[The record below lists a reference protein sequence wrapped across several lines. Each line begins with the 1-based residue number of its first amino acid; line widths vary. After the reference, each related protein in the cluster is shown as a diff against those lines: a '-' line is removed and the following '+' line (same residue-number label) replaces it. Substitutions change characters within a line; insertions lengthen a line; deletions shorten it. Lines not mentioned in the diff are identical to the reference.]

1 MRRTLLLSLAFFLL
15 ASPTAGAQEVPLYAL
30 PGALVD
36 TGSDAITLRFDG
48 REQVYVPGIGWQPH
62 LDAPPPIVTDGV
74 AYVGAAVLDALGV
87 RAPRLER
94 VRVAGDVEVRIV
106 LDVPDLDAAVL
117 EGLRKQGSVRAGEV
131 LEFTLPPL
139 LVPAG
144 VPEDVGGV
152 AVDVVADEAGT
163 RLRLSGPAFRYD
175 VFPLAFPTRLV
186 LDVLP
191 RRDLDVAEVD
201 EQIAPGVRYQRILAP
216 TAEGGSVVHLV
227 HITGGGG
234 EFRVVGGDRTPRT
247 VRDLASGGV
256 VAINAGYFDTTTF
269 QAIGYLLVDHGLV
282 SLPSRNR
289 ASIAFG
295 PNGTIIDRLRAEVR
309 LHTSYGRIDVGGLG
323 DGGVAVVTA
332 PGALAGPPDRG
343 VLVVQDGRVVENKV
357 GPRRVPDDGYALV
370 YPPDLRALA
379 LLDHGDAVI
388 LDTNLDPVAFES
400 ARYAV
405 EAGPLLLKDG
415 LAAYEP
421 DVEGFASGQRIL
433 DGLTQ
438 QAAIGVM
445 DDGAVILVVAETMR
459 AADLVPLFAWLG
471 AKDAMRLDSGSSTTL
486 VVNGRVV
493 NRATERRVASAIV
506 YVLDAPDTASG
517 D

>member
-1 MRRTLLLSLAFFLL
+1 MRRVLLMSITFFLL
-15 ASPTAGAQEVPLYAL
+15 ASSTAGAQEAPLYAL

-36 TGSDAITLRFDG
+36 TGSDAITLRVDG
-48 REQVYVPGIGWQPH
+48 REHAYVPGIGWQPH
-62 LDAPPPIVTDGV
+62 LDAPPPVVTDGV
-74 AYVGAAVLDALGV
+74 VYVGAAVLDALGV

-106 LDVPDLDAAVL
+106 LDVPDLDAAML
-117 EGLRKQGSVRAGEV
+117 EGLRKQGSVQAGEV

-175 VFPLAFPTRLV
+175 VFPLAYPTRLV

-201 EQIAPGVRYQRILAP
+201 EQVAPGVRYQRILAP
-216 TAEGGSVVHLV
+216 TREGGSVVHLV
-227 HITGGGG
+227 HISGGG

-295 PNGTIIDRLRAEVR
+295 PNGTIIDRLRADVR
-309 LHTSYGRIDVGGLG
+309 LHTTYGRIEVGGLG
-323 DGGVAVVTA
+323 DGGVSVVTA

-343 VLVVQDGRVVENKV
+343 VLVVQDGRVLENKV

-370 YPPDLRALA
+370 YPPDLRELA

-388 LDTNLDPVAFES
+388 LDTRLEPAAFES

-405 EAGPLLLKDG
+405 EAGPLLIKDG
-415 LAAYEP
+415 LVAYEP
-421 DVEGFASGQRIL
+421 AVEGFASGQRIL

-438 QAAIGVM
+438 QAAVGVM

-459 AADLVPLFAWLG
+459 AADLVKLFQWLG

-486 VVNGRVV
+486 LVNGQVV
-493 NRATERRVASAIV
+493 NRATERRVASAII

-517 D
+517 H

>member
-1 MRRTLLLSLAFFLL
+1 
-15 ASPTAGAQEVPLYAL
+15 
-30 PGALVD
+30 
-36 TGSDAITLRFDG
+36 
-48 REQVYVPGIGWQPH
+48 
-62 LDAPPPIVTDGV
+62 
-74 AYVGAAVLDALGV
+74 
-87 RAPRLER
+87 
-94 VRVAGDVEVRIV
+94 
-106 LDVPDLDAAVL
+106 
-117 EGLRKQGSVRAGEV
+117 
-131 LEFTLPPL
+131 
-139 LVPAG
+139 
-144 VPEDVGGV
+144 
-152 AVDVVADEAGT
+152 
-163 RLRLSGPAFRYD
+163 
-175 VFPLAFPTRLV
+175 
-186 LDVLP
+186 
-191 RRDLDVAEVD
+191 
-201 EQIAPGVRYQRILAP
+201 AP

-227 HITGGGG
+227 HIAGGGG

-357 GPRRVPDDGYALV
+357 GPRRVPDDGSALV

-459 AADLVPLFAWLG
+459 AADLVALFAWLG
-471 AKDAMRLDSGSSTTL
+471 GTGGTRP
-486 VVNGRVV
+486 GR
-493 NRATERRVASAIV
+493 RGGPAQ
-506 YVLDAPDTASG
+506 G
-517 D
+517 G

>member
-1 MRRTLLLSLAFFLL
+1 
-15 ASPTAGAQEVPLYAL
+15 
-30 PGALVD
+30 
-36 TGSDAITLRFDG
+36 
-48 REQVYVPGIGWQPH
+48 
-62 LDAPPPIVTDGV
+62 
-74 AYVGAAVLDALGV
+74 
-87 RAPRLER
+87 
-94 VRVAGDVEVRIV
+94 
-106 LDVPDLDAAVL
+106 
-117 EGLRKQGSVRAGEV
+117 VRAGEV

-323 DGGVAVVTA
+323 
-332 PGALAGPPDRG
+332 
-343 VLVVQDGRVVENKV
+343 
-357 GPRRVPDDGYALV
+357 
-370 YPPDLRALA
+370 
-379 LLDHGDAVI
+379 
-388 LDTNLDPVAFES
+388 
-400 ARYAV
+400 
-405 EAGPLLLKDG
+405 
-415 LAAYEP
+415 
-421 DVEGFASGQRIL
+421 
-433 DGLTQ
+433 
-438 QAAIGVM
+438 
-445 DDGAVILVVAETMR
+445 
-459 AADLVPLFAWLG
+459 
-471 AKDAMRLDSGSSTTL
+471 
-486 VVNGRVV
+486 
-493 NRATERRVASAIV
+493 
-506 YVLDAPDTASG
+506 
-517 D
+517 